1 MKQTQNVEPAVN
13 IDPAVTLDNAMP
25 RGTVMPSTPVPHEEK
40 LCADAVTV
48 ECEVAANVDV
58 RGRNGEPLA
67 LSSRF
72 ARMRRSAYWVGLL
85 VGIVITTLTPR
96 VIQWLG
102 GTYSVGA
109 ETVAEVEG
117 ETGVVGETSAEAA
130 VGASSANGSAPV
142 SIRPPARNAAAT
154 ALEYA
159 KTVDVQ
165 PNIGSGA
172 GSSVAARRSGYVSSA
187 VRTDAA
193 GGVGMG
199 GNVFQIQPVPANTDM
214 IAVSTQ
220 LQNPETRE
228 SYQQLTLIDTKKK
241 VIAVYHIDAA
251 LGQVSLQCVRPF
263 RYDQELQSY
272 YHKDYTGNPLMPSEI
287 QQMLEEQ
294 N

>member
-1 MKQTQNVEPAVN
+1 MEQTQNVES
-13 IDPAVTLDNAMP
+13 AVTLDDAVP
-25 RGTVMPSTPVPHEEK
+25 CGTVIPNTTVPCDEK
-40 LCADAVTV
+40 LCAVTV
-48 ECEVAANVDV
+48 ECEVAADMDM
-58 RGRNGEPLA
+58 RGRLNGKPFT

-72 ARMRRSAYWVGLL
+72 AGMRRSAYWIGLL
-85 VGIVITTLTPR
+85 VGIAISALVPR
-96 VIQWLG
+96 VIQWMG

-109 ETVAEVEG
+109 ETIAVVEG
-117 ETGVVGETSAEAA
+117 EREVVSETSVETA
-130 VGASSANGSAPV
+130 VGTSSASGSAPV

-165 PNIGSGA
+165 PNVGSGA
-172 GSSVAARRSGYVSSA
+172 VGSGVAARRSGNVSAA

-193 GGVGMG
+193 GGVGME

-241 VIAVYHIDAA
+241 VITVYHIDAA